1 MARIRLIVADDSPH
15 FLRKFISVLQV
26 EFDIVATAA
35 DGRTAL
41 DLIRRHKPDLVVLDL
56 YMPGL
61 NGIEVVRELAKNP
74 SSPPVVICSTE
85 TDPEIVEAARQAG
98 AAEYVF
104 KTQVDKD
111 LILATRSAIQNSPV
125 PVLAQ

>member
-1 MARIRLIVADDSPH
+1 MADDSPH
-15 FLRKFISVLQV
+15 FLRKFVSVLQV
-26 EFDIVATAA
+26 EFDVMATAA

-41 DLIRRHKPDLVVLDL
+41 ELVLRHKPDVVVLDL

-61 NGIEVVRELAKNP
+61 NGIEVTRELAKNSP
-74 SSPPVVICSTE
+74 SLPVVICSTE
-85 TDPEIVEAARQAG
+85 TDPEIMEAARQAG

-111 LILATRSAIQNSPV
+111 LILATKSAIQNSPV